1 MRVLFTFI
9 MAIGVIYSTM
19 ANDAGNLPE
28 KAPVSLRKVD
38 QNKVQLLYGILPEG
52 TVTVKIYDANNA
64 LVQKDRITAKTA
76 FARYYDVSQL
86 TPGNYTMEVIDGTS
100 VVDYLQ
106 LQVNP
111 ASPAPVIYSRLEKVE
126 NNSYKLL
133 VNSLLPTAMSVLV
146 FENDRLVHEEKL
158 NDVSGFQKLYKLQG
172 ISPTA
177 KVEFFVKTNEGYA
190 KTLAIR

>member
-19 ANDAGNLPE
+19 ANETGNLPE

-52 TVTVKIYDANNA
+52 PVTVKIYDANNA
-64 LVQKDRITAKTA
+64 LVQKDRITTKTA

-106 LQVNP
+106 LQVKPANP
-111 ASPAPVIYSRLEKVE
+111 APIIYSRLEKVE

-146 FENDRLVHEEKL
+146 FENDRLIHEEKL
-158 NDVSGFQKLYKLQG
+158 NDVNGFQKLYTLQG

-177 KVEFFVKTNEGYA
+177 KVEFYVKSENGFSKLMAA
-190 KTLAIR
+190 K

>member
-9 MAIGVIYSTM
+9 MAIGFIYSTM
-19 ANDAGNLPE
+19 ANETGNLPE

-52 TVTVKIYDANNA
+52 PVTVKIYDANNA
-64 LVQKDRITAKTA
+64 LVQKDRITTKTA

-106 LQVNP
+106 LQVKP
-111 ASPAPVIYSRLEKVE
+111 ANPAPVIYSRLEKVE

-158 NDVSGFQKLYKLQG
+158 NDVNGFQKLYTLQG

-177 KVEFFVKTNEGYA
+177 KVEFYVKSENGFSKLMAA
-190 KTLAIR
+190 K